1 MALGRPGEKGK
12 EHCNPDTSRSSGRS
26 LENLGSSG
34 RKLPLC
40 TASSIQRLA
49 GHLQVL
55 LACRSCAPGPDAP
68 VFLELF
74 YLLGLRAFLQQRR
87 VPALSPE
94 SPADPAPPWAL
105 PVLCRSFPSLLLPLI
120 SEQFPAW
127 FDLIF
132 TALQPHTCA
141 QTLQKCTRGLRW
153 WDAPRGAPNTWVLG
167 SGQGGW
173 WPPMCKGSLS
183 QQIFPGFLFLACVLR
198 HLRKELVVQEKQE
211 ALRWNQAVSLPPASL
226 VKGAAVQHIPR
237 PPAPPAPA
245 LSKKNPHST
254 SGQSREPSISL
265 RAELGAKGAPSPCRH
280 PSGTVP
286 SCILPLA
293 TAAGMPGAGSCRT
306 PPAGCFPSL

>member
-26 LENLGSSG
+26 LENLRSSG
-34 RKLPLC
+34 GKLLLC
-40 TASSIQRLA
+40 TASSIQRLT

-55 LACRSCAPGPDAP
+55 LTCRSCAPGPDAP
-68 VFLELF
+68 VFPELF

-153 WDAPRGAPNTWVLG
+153 WDAPRGAPTPGCWVWARRVVAPHV
-167 SGQGGW
+167 QGLSLPADFPWFSLPG
-173 WPPMCKGSLS
+173 MCFKPFEERDCGPREARSPGIEPGCVPAS
-183 QQIFPGFLFLACVLR
+183 SFPGLGGCSSA
-198 HLRKELVVQEKQE
+198 
-211 ALRWNQAVSLPPASL
+211 
-226 VKGAAVQHIPR
+226 R
-237 PPAPPAPA
+237 PKTSSSSCHSP
-245 LSKKNPHST
+245 LQKKNPHNT
-254 SGQSREPSISL
+254 
-265 RAELGAKGAPSPCRH
+265 
-280 PSGTVP
+280 
-286 SCILPLA
+286 
-293 TAAGMPGAGSCRT
+293 
-306 PPAGCFPSL
+306 